1 MKAFMY
7 LAGLGSDTMMYYFPE
22 EIENLPSY
30 EEYEDVTITDGI
42 FAGVNAKVHK
52 KSKEKL
58 NVIVRFEQANIW
70 YTVDIPYSLLKPTNA
85 NE

>member
-1 MKAFMY
+1 M
-7 LAGLGSDTMMYYFPE
+7 TYYFPE
-22 EIENLPSY
+22 EISNIPSY
-30 EEYEDVTITDGI
+30 EEYEDVTITDGV
-42 FAGVNAKVHK
+42 FAGVNAKVYK

-70 YTVDIPYSLLKPTNA
+70 YTVDIPYSLLKPKVV